1 MDGIACAV
9 DTEDRVIAVG
19 RRRWDRFAIESG
31 TPELCADSIV
41 GRNLFEFV
49 SAPDMRQAY
58 RELAEK
64 SSRPGSRSLLPLVAT
79 DRCRAGAAPVDCSAG
94 LADNGPGLL
103 FQAQIVGR
111 TIRPPIDIFDF
122 EALLSA
128 LKQEPDPPIVTMC
141 SFCQRLR
148 RPGAGDRRLGLGGD
162 VLSAR
167 RHQPA
172 PGSAMACVPIATPSG
187 SRSGRTQPQAD
198 AGARSSPVQGIREL
212 LLVHL
217 RAPRDV
223 AFFCLGVEFAPG
235 LFAAFP
241 LSPTCRGLAP
251 LSAS

>member
-19 RRRWDRFAIESG
+19 RRRWDRFAIENG

-58 RELAEK
+58 RESGRKNHLVRGA
-64 SSRPGSRSLLPLVAT
+64 GLDCRSLRQP
-79 DRCRAGAAPVDCSAG
+79 RCRAGAAPVDCSA
-94 LADNGPGLL
+94 AASQTSGPGLL

-128 LKQEPDPPIVTMC
+128 LKQEPDLPIVAMC

-148 RPGAGDRRLGLGGD
+148 RPGAGDDDWVSAETYYRLGGT
-162 VLSAR
+162 SRAR
-167 RHQPA
+167 ISH
-172 PGSAMACVPIATPSG
+172 GLC
-187 SRSGRTQPQAD
+187 AD
-198 AGARSSPVQGIREL
+198 CDAVR
-212 LLVHL
+212 
-217 RAPRDV
+217 
-223 AFFCLGVEFAPG
+223 
-235 LFAAFP
+235 FP
-241 LSPTCRGLAP
+241 ER
-251 LSAS
+251 